1 MYQKKLRPF
10 KPKATKSHAIEKI
23 ISAPLVAAAHANS
36 MMQKEQTAF
45 MMETGFK
52 EVNGKYIPEMIE
64 MVLTQHVMDQ
74 NSSTENAPGMKT
86 IETSFNLPI
95 LTIIPMNSLAVD
107 QVNVQFEMEVNQQ
120 ISRNENQS
128 NTISHTLAPNTTST
142 QLKGRISYDS
152 KEDANATSQYRRQN
166 SSSLKVEVNAAP
178 LPLPVGVNTI
188 LDLYQ
193 KSIQPIQL
201 KEQQ

>member
-23 ISAPLVAAAHANS
+23 ISAPLVAASHANS

-74 NSSTENAPGMKT
+74 KSSTENAPGMKT

-120 ISRNENQS
+120 ISRNENKS

-166 SSSLKVEVNAAP
+166 SSSLKVEINAAP

-201 KEQQ
+201 KDQQ